1 MAKGITLTP
10 CGLIIERIE
19 PGPEALV
26 IIARPTSD
34 TAACPTCGQHSSSIH
49 SRYQRSLSDLPSQGK
64 LVRIKVQARRFRCLL
79 TDCQQRIFVER
90 LDVTVTRPFARR
102 TARLEGLV
110 HHLGLALGGRPGQS
124 FARRLLLPVS
134 KDTLLR
140 VVRRQ
145 VAPPAEAPR
154 VVGID
159 DWAWKRGHRYGT
171 IVCDLER
178 RRIID
183 ILPDR
188 EPATVTAWLAEH
200 PSIAVIARDRGAGYK
215 QAAAEGLPDAVQVAD
230 RWHLME
236 NASAAFLNAVR
247 RSMHAIRKAVGVG
260 TVDPASLS
268 AAERRQHS
276 GWLLREAENASILAL
291 AAQGVAIKEIMRR
304 VDKSR
309 GLVRQVL
316 RGARTDMFR
325 GRMSSLDPFLTRLET
340 AWAEGRHNGAALWR
354 AMKLAGFTGGLR
366 VVTEWATRKRKEENT
381 ATRDKRPGKAP
392 SARRIARLMTS
403 DRDKP
408 SKTAARTVA
417 IIQEA
422 VPDLANARDLL
433 DRFHRIIQHRKNDR
447 LEQWIEDAKHGLM
460 KSFAS
465 GIVQDQDAVK
475 AALTEPWS
483 NGQTEGQN
491 TKLKLVKRQM
501 YGRAGLDLLKARL
514 LGAV

>member
-1 MAKGITLTP
+1 MAKGISLAP

-19 PGPEALV
+19 PEADAL
-26 IIARPTSD
+26 IIVARPSSGF
-34 TAACPTCGQHSSSIH
+34 AACPTCGQHSNSIH
-49 SRYQRSLSDLPSQGK
+49 SRYQRLLSDLPSQGR
-64 LVRIKVQARRFRCLL
+64 LVRIKIFARRFRCLL
-79 TDCQQRIFVER
+79 ADCRQRIFVER
-90 LDVTVTRPFARR
+90 LEGALARPFARR
-102 TARLEGLV
+102 TSRLEGLV

-140 VVRRQ
+140 VVRRHTAQ
-145 VAPPAEAPR
+145 PSTEPL

-171 IVCDLER
+171 IICDLER

-188 EPATVTAWLAEH
+188 EAATVTAWLSEH
-200 PSIAVIARDRGAGYK
+200 PSITVIARDRGAGYK
-215 QAAAEGLPDAVQVAD
+215 QAATDGLPDAVQVAD

-260 TVDPASLS
+260 AVDPASLT

-304 VDKSR
+304 LDKSR
-309 GLVRQVL
+309 GLVRQVV

-325 GRMSSLDPFLTRLET
+325 SRMSSLDPFLTRLET
-340 AWAEGRHNGAALWR
+340 AWTDGSHNGAALWR
-354 AMKLAGFTGGLR
+354 VMKLAGFTGGLR
-366 VVTEWATRKRKEENT
+366 VVTEWATRKRTEEGA

-392 SARRIARLMTS
+392 SARRIARMMTS

-408 SKTAARTVA
+408 SKTVARTIA
-417 IIQEA
+417 IIGEA
-422 VPDLANARDLL
+422 VPDLAKARDLL
-433 DRFHRIIQHRKNDR
+433 DRFHRIIQHRKVDR
-447 LEQWIEDAKHGLM
+447 LEQWIEDATHGLM
-460 KSFAS
+460 KSFVS
-465 GIVQDQDAVK
+465 GIVQDHAAVK

-491 TKLKLVKRQM
+491 TKLKMVKRQM
-501 YGRAGLDLLKARL
+501 YGRAGLDLLRARL
-514 LGAV
+514 LGAA